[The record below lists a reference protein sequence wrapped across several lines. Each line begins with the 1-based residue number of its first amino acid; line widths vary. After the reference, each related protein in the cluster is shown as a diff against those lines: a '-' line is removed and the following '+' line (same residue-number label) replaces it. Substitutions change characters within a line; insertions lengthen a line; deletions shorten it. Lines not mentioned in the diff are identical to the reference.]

1 MMQMHF
7 INGTPEVEGNRMR
20 VELEVNESTA
30 NLLCELLTQERLDS
44 PMVAN
49 CEQKCLLCGFTY
61 MYIRVCGA
69 AGLSTCVYVC
79 SCVHTCICSW
89 VYLKLYPT
97 LQTS

>member
-7 INGTPEVEGNRMR
+7 INGTPEVDWNRMR

-49 CEQKCLLCGFTY
+49 CEQKSLLCGFTY

-69 AGLSTCVYVC
+69 AGLSVYMCVCMYVC
-79 SCVHTCICSW
+79 TYMHMFMGI
-89 VYLKLYPT
+89 P
-97 LQTS
+97 

>member
-30 NLLCELLTQERLDS
+30 DLLCELLTQERLDS

-49 CEQKCLLCGFTY
+49 CEQKCFIQSCMCLCLY
-61 MYIRVCGA
+61 QWWYWSVSVCLSVCLSV
-69 AGLSTCVYVC
+69 GLSLYNVIYVHYVNGC
-79 SCVHTCICSW
+79 
-89 VYLKLYPT
+89 L
-97 LQTS
+97 